1 MAKGGDDVTLFQRA
15 GGAAE
20 CGAPDLGD
28 RGEGRLAGPSAQS
41 MTRAPP
47 TRRGRTRCGLL
58 RFGAARGQTA
68 ASPRAGA
75 CRLRCV
81 GRRCLA
87 LRGKGRCGVR
97 RRRCL
102 PLRGKG
108 AAVWA
113 RLILVGLWEKLF
125 AGGFALQKGRQARR
139 GGAVSCGGVRS
150 TKPPS
155 FRRRPAGR
163 TAGSAR
169 TRLRDQSLRYPFLGN
184 GAAVFR
190 FSGGAIDPYIT
201 CRIMHFKYFV
211 SGAAG
216 RMGWS

>member
-1 MAKGGDDVTLFQRA
+1 MFFMGILDQSGRSALFYREMRGWREDGSAFGSMDDARPPHEQ
-15 GGAAE
+15 GADALRSSPFW
-20 CGAPDLGD
+20 G
-28 RGEGRLAGPSAQS
+28 GEGTDGGKPTSRGL
-41 MTRAPP
+41 PP
-47 TRRGRTRCGLL
+47 
-58 RFGAARGQTA
+58 AAH
-68 ASPRAGA
+68 
-75 CRLRCV
+75 CV

-190 FSGGAIDPYIT
+190 FLGGAIDPYIT